1 LKVYPLQFA
10 TMAVKK
16 VTEVNK
22 KPEGKKIK
30 FNFSFW
36 DGVLPKTT
44 KILSFFFYL
53 IWIVIGVFLIFQGV
67 YSAIL
72 SRKAPTQTQQVA
84 DTQAPSEVDLPG
96 IGKVNV
102 KCVQGALSQ
111 ESIQKILQ
119 EGNTQSLQGEEKTN
133 FEKCVV
139 GPVASPQE
147 SPKPTS

>member
-1 LKVYPLQFA
+1 
-10 TMAVKK
+10 MAVKK
-16 VTEVNK
+16 AIEEK
-22 KPEGKKIK
+22 KNPRRFK

-36 DGVLPKTT
+36 DGFMLKGI

-53 IWIVIGVFLIFQGV
+53 IWIIIGVFLIFQGV
-67 YSAIL
+67 YTAVL
-72 SRKAPTQTQQVA
+72 SRKAPSQTQQTT

-119 EGNTQSLQGEEKTN
+119 EENTQSLQGEEKEK

-139 GPVASPQE
+139 EKAASP
-147 SPKPTS
+147 SPSQ